1 MALNLQ
7 QLKPQS
13 VNYGQQQF
21 TSQGAALP
29 AIASLLQNAAD
40 TDNAGY
46 QRGVFGVDPNLK
58 GNIASVDELARI
70 YGLGGVSDDTRGAIN
85 RSTAYGAL
93 QGGFRGPDADATGA
107 YNAPGASMQSAANA
121 VKVGQTALSEQQ
133 QAPGLAAQAEAASL
147 ALNPTHVDVGST
159 LISPAAILARQD
171 AADDYNNNLVNQARI
186 INAGSAAQSN
196 TQGMNAIFGGIGGLL
211 KGMGGL
217 SGLFGGG

>member
-7 QLKPQS
+7 QLHPQDAT
-13 VNYGQQQF
+13 YGQTQF
-21 TSQGAALP
+21 TQQGAALP
-29 AIASLLQNAAD
+29 AIASLLGSAANA
-40 TDNAGY
+40 DNSSYQAGI
-46 QRGVFGVDPNLK
+46 FGVDPNLK
-58 GNIASVDELARI
+58 SNIGSVDELARV

-85 RSTAYGAL
+85 RSTAFNAL
-93 QGGFRGPDADATGA
+93 QGGFRGPDATAATGPVNSA
-107 YNAPGASMQSAANA
+107 QTAANA
-121 VKVGQTALSEQQ
+121 VSVGKTALNEQA
-133 QAPGLAAQAEAASL
+133 QAPGLAAQAEQASL

-171 AADDYNNNLVNQARI
+171 AADSYNNDLVNQSRI

-196 TQGMNAIFGGIGGLL
+196 TQGVNAIFGGIGGLL